1 MNEHKYTAPDA
12 APNVS
17 AANPVLNERFAR
29 HSSTAC

>member
-1 MNEHKYTAPDA
+1 MNEHKYTAQDA

-17 AANPVLNERFAR
+17 KANPLLNERFAR

>member
-12 APNVS
+12 APSVS